1 MTAMY
6 SLLHMLVDGVCALAM
21 FGHFFIDENGHFS
34 MLLYNFCAFALQMPL
49 GTWLDLLV
57 LQNTHKKEQLAFV
70 FAVSGVL
77 LTIVGAFLHPVVL
90 GIGNALFHIGG
101 GVGTIQEDTAKS
113 WQGRGLGVFV
123 APGAFGLYIGTVIG
137 KGSYRL
143 TGMVVAVAVLLIVV
157 VGTVLLLKTQKL
169 SFSRKWH
176 EKDAAEMRSGKG
188 KTGQVLLLATCCFL
202 VVVLRSYIGMAV
214 AFPWKQVPVLGC
226 ISVLAVVAGKVAG
239 GFIAAG
245 FGYAKTAVI
254 TLFIASIGYI
264 GLDWAPLGLVAL
276 FFFNMTM
283 PMTLYLLIRTLKQ
296 LPGFSFGLLT
306 FGLFLGFL
314 PAYFA
319 WELPWK
325 GQVLGPIGCVVSMIL
340 LLIGIRMGGGRQH
353 VSD

>member
-21 FGHFFIDENGHFS
+21 FGHFFIEENGHFS

-70 FAVSGVL
+70 FAVSGVV

-113 WQGRGLGVFV
+113 WHGRGLGVFV
-123 APGAFGLYIGTVIG
+123 APGAFGLYIGTVVA
-137 KGSYRL
+137 KGGYWSG
-143 TGMVVAVAVLLIVV
+143 GMLIAVAGLLIVV
-157 VGTVLLLKTQKL
+157 LGAVILLMTQKL
-169 SFSRKWH
+169 SLSWKWH
-176 EKDAAEMRSGKG
+176 EKDAVEIRSGKG
-188 KTGQVLLLATCCFL
+188 ITGQVLLLSICCFL

-214 AFPWKQVPVLGC
+214 AFPWKQVPILGC
-226 ISVLAVVAGKVAG
+226 ISVMAVVAGKVAG

-340 LLIGIRMGGGRQH
+340 LLIGIRMGGGR
-353 VSD
+353 